1 MLLLRDRP
9 AIATATRGRGAT
21 ESVSVPI
28 PGWTDLF
35 SGDGSNQDQKEEG
48 WLERHP
54 ESSWMP
60 CAVRRTPTPHAAE
73 ERRLGRIAR
82 GQIQHDRGSAGR
94 PRQWTRDTGGNAG
107 GSGRETC
114 HR

>member
-9 AIATATRGRGAT
+9 AITTATRGRGAT
-21 ESVSVPI
+21 ESVAVPI

-60 CAVRRTPTPHAAE
+60 CAVRRTPLFPTELKNA
-73 ERRLGRIAR
+73 GSGGIAR
-82 GQIQHDRGSAGR
+82 GQIQHDRGTAGR
-94 PRQWTRDTGGNAG
+94 PRQWTRDTG
-107 GSGRETC
+107 
-114 HR
+114 